1 MRAVYV
7 LKEIKSIMRKHQSSD
22 KWNIKYAEFLERH
35 KRKSLLMG
43 YLKSEKMM

>member
-1 MRAVYV
+1 MAVSI
-7 LKEIKSIMRKHQSSD
+7 LKEIKTIMIKHQFSD

-43 YLKSEKMM
+43 YLKSEKMV